1 MLTNTERQAIV
12 EEVNAGTYGIDEALD
27 DIAAAQKGEEVR
39 KALYAEALVL
49 NREGHAGSTDM
60 IARQQIANLQTSVNG
75 QISTLRTE
83 VGEDIDDLET
93 ALNSGLAT
101 QNDRI
106 AAQDATIAN
115 VVANYNVEYG
125 STELWAS
132 TGETG
137 ALAAGTTVTLSEDVS
152 HFDYIDIYSFLGNNN
167 ILDTVPVD
175 AKLQSNEGYALR
187 WVNLSDPGSGTYEA
201 YVRIIETKIKIIGT
215 TLTIIH
221 QVTYSNGASV
231 TISGAEITQS
241 NRSTYVG
248 ELGIMKVVGRK
259 ITANTE
265 VEDIRT
271 GADGTEYASAGQA
284 VRAQVNDL
292 YDAIPAID
300 DGLDTAGAAAD
311 AKAVGDALRAS
322 SGGGQPIPATL
333 AEQMIDTYATYLYVG
348 SEQGYDYGYVYVY
361 IDGVWTKTNLY
372 GRGIDGYTPSVS
384 VADTDTGVTITVTDE
399 DGTTTATV
407 ENGTATDAQVAAWL
421 TEHPDATTTVQ
432 DGAITRAKLNGD
444 LYDDVQNFDKTRL
457 CIPAD
462 TLVDYPGD
470 GFFIQNPLKTGQT
483 GSVFIYLYDSNG
495 DGITITKVSDSSV
508 VSSNGQWRYAY
519 NPQSNLNIVWIS
531 GTSLHIQKDINW
543 KVNYM
548 ANNVTPPNSY
558 DYVLSAAP
566 AKIKFSHRMTYN
578 CVAWGNAPE
587 FDAAI
592 KDTTV
597 LGHLT
602 DYLNENLGVSKLFAS
617 TPAILRLEASDKT
630 TSPTMFNR
638 YPIKEGHYFPLP
650 CVGETSI
657 ISVSFYDAN
666 GNAIFPEGNLFN
678 INSTG
683 KYIRLQKR
691 NSISYENGQL
701 KLYEWYAHGE
711 IPSYPLPAYHTLLG
725 QCGFENDAVPAYI
738 AMEGSYNCVF
748 TNAEDANDD
757 DQFIDILT
765 DGNFGFSNQLANIAE
780 NSIRNG
786 FGDGTD
792 FGRWF
797 KSQFVYQL
805 NRMRHAFRISTFN
818 VARYGQRH
826 WYRIKQFYQE
836 HGVDIAGLQEVS
848 YPLSSGAGYP
858 YVFSDYFS
866 SWQFSQFSSNGSANP
881 DNERMFMSTADYQI
895 VSTEEVY
902 YQAQNLGSS
911 GDERYYTKCEF
922 RLPKY
927 MDKRGSDYL
936 KMSVYNT
943 QLEVSSANT
952 SLAQAQELCAAAL
965 ADQNPFI
972 IILGDMND
980 FKLNKPNYEVFENA
994 GFTGVVSVNTSTT
1007 SAIED
1012 GGSIDNFFLSSRLN
1026 AIDYNVINAY
1036 EYMFDSMSGTNP
1048 LSDHDMVYA
1057 DVAFDYSDIRCVNIR
1072 VTYGTPVV
1080 TAKGTVLERGEDNK
1094 TWGYDWLPAT
1104 GTLSVR
1110 IVPDDGYVLGTI
1122 KVYDCRMDN
1131 TQAFTVSGD
1140 TITIDGTELV
1150 GDVLITCACTAS
1162 S

>member
-12 EEVNAGTYGIDEALD
+12 DEVNAGTYGIDEALD

-101 QNDRI
+101 QNGKI
-106 AAQDATIAN
+106 AAQNATIAN

-167 ILDTVPVD
+167 ILDTLPVD
-175 AKLQSNEGYALR
+175 AKLQSNDGYALR

-215 TLTIIH
+215 TLTIVH

-231 TISGAEITQS
+231 SISGAEITQS

-265 VEDIRT
+265 IEDVRI

-322 SGGGQPIPATL
+322 SGGGQPIPVTL

-384 VADTDTGVTITVTDE
+384 VAETDTGVTITVTDE

-432 DGAITRAKLNGD
+432 DGAITRAKLNDD
-444 LYDDVQNFDKTRL
+444 LYEDVQNFEKTRL
-457 CIPAD
+457 CIPAN

-470 GFFIQNPLKTGQT
+470 GFFIQNPLLTGQT
-483 GSVFIYLYDSNG
+483 GGVFIYLYDSNG
-495 DGITITKVSDSSV
+495 DGITITKVSDGSV
-508 VSSNGQWRYAY
+508 VSSNGQWRYVY
-519 NPQSNLNIVWIS
+519 NPLNHLNIVWIS
-531 GTSLHIQKDINW
+531 GTNLHIQTEINW
-543 KVNYM
+543 KINYVT
-548 ANNVTPPNSY
+548 NNVIPPSSY
-558 DYVLSAAP
+558 DYTLSAAP

-578 CVAWGNAPE
+578 CVAWENAPE

-592 KDTTV
+592 EDNTV
-597 LGHLT
+597 LVHLT
-602 DYLNENLGVSKLFAS
+602 DYLNEHLGISKLLAT
-617 TPAILRLEASDKT
+617 TPAILHLEASDKV
-630 TSPTMFNR
+630 TSPTMWNR

-650 CVGETSI
+650 CTSGTAQ
-657 ISVSFYDAN
+657 VVVAFYDAN
-666 GNAIFPEGNLFN
+666 GNAIFPAGNTFTRILRE
-678 INSTG
+678 
-683 KYIRLQKR
+683 KYVIIQRR
-691 NSISYENGQL
+691 NSFAYENGQL
-701 KLYEWYAHGE
+701 KLYMWYAHGE
-711 IPSYPLPAYHTLLG
+711 IPSYPLPAYHTLIG

-748 TNAEDANDD
+748 TDAENANDS

-765 DGNFGFSNQLANIAE
+765 DGNFGFSDQLANIAE

-792 FGRWF
+792 FGRWL

-848 YPLSSGAGYP
+848 YPLGDTNYP
-858 YVFSDYFS
+858 KVFSDYFS
-866 SWQFSQFSSNGSANP
+866 SWQFTQFSTNGSAYP
-881 DNERMFMSTADYQI
+881 INERMLMSTSDYQI

-902 YQAQNLGSS
+902 YQTQKIDSS
-911 GDERYYTKCEF
+911 GDHRYYTKCEF

-927 MDKRGSDYL
+927 MDKRGSEYL

-943 QLEVSSANT
+943 QLEVSSENT
-952 SLAQAQELCAAAL
+952 RLAQAQELCAAAL
-965 ADQNPFI
+965 ADPNPFV

-980 FKLNKPNYEVFENA
+980 FGLAKPIYDVFESA
-994 GFTGVVSVNTSTT
+994 GFASVVSTNTATVSGLT
-1007 SAIED
+1007 D
-1012 GGSIDNFFLSSRLN
+1012 FNSIDNFFLSSRLS

-1036 EYMFDSMSGTNP
+1036 EYMFDSMSGTNH

-1057 DVAFDYSDIRCVNIR
+1057 DVAFDYSDIRCINVR
-1072 VTYGTPVV
+1072 VRYGTPTV
-1080 TAKGTVLERGEDNK
+1080 TAKGTVLEADTDNY
-1094 TWGYDWLPAT
+1094 TWGYDWVAADETVSIQITPN
-1104 GTLSVR
+1104 S
-1110 IVPDDGYVLGTI
+1110 GYTLGTI
-1122 KVYDCRMDN
+1122 TAKDCQMSN
-1131 TQAFTVSGD
+1131 SNAISISGD
-1140 TITIDGTELV
+1140 TVTITGSELV
-1150 GDVLITCACTAS
+1150 GDVLITCTCTAS